1 MYVRWMISEKLT
13 MWDLLLGGR
22 NSNYPSLLS
31 DSLKFGFENVFN
43 NWNFAVWLLVD
54 IQYIFFNEWMND
66 YWKNKLEKSGR
77 WSGVGA
83 ILFFLSPRGDLPEL
97 CTVGFMELR
106 RPGWK
111 AQAPYRY
118 PEAHQAAT
126 VPSSLLWASNYLHA

>member
-1 MYVRWMISEKLT
+1 

-66 YWKNKLEKSGR
+66 Y
-77 WSGVGA
+77 
-83 ILFFLSPRGDLPEL
+83 
-97 CTVGFMELR
+97 
-106 RPGWK
+106 
-111 AQAPYRY
+111 
-118 PEAHQAAT
+118 
-126 VPSSLLWASNYLHA
+126 